1 MASNSVFHTTNGWE
15 IHLFPIQIEI
25 GLKAY
30 IKCIQMSSLGM
41 YQKDYILENDEYY
54 NWGSDDDYIKNYICG
69 KETYLGRPCN
79 VEEKPNVPGSLSHE
93 APRKLG
99 DAPINPI
106 LQDDNRSVHNE
117 ADIQRIQTL
126 ESELESQKT
135 KLNQIMTL
143 LGKNNLI

>member
-1 MASNSVFHTTNGWE
+1 MAANIVFHTTNGWE

-25 GLKAY
+25 GTKAF
-30 IKCIQMSSLGM
+30 IKCIQMSSVGM
-41 YQKDYILENDEYY
+41 YKKDYIIENDDYF
-54 NWGSDDDYIKNYICG
+54 NWGSDDDYIKNYICD

-79 VEEKPNVPGSLSHE
+79 VEEKPTNIL
-93 APRKLG
+93 
-99 DAPINPI
+99 
-106 LQDDNRSVHNE
+106 LQDDNRSVHND
-117 ADIQRIQTL
+117 ADIQKIQTL